1 MKAALLTRFVELRSA
16 NGNLILSND
25 NGFGGTNAQ
34 IITTLP
40 FTGGFYLVATSTT
53 DGANGKYRITLNDAG
68 HANVYYYFHT
78 GAYLDNTAGT
88 AGISILPGALGKG
101 NTFSR
106 NEYVGHSD
114 LHKRRCD
121 TQ

>member
-1 MKAALLTRFVELRSA
+1 MISCPAITGRTSGTSAGPVGDPINIILESSAFDAFVELRSA

-40 FTGGFYLVATSTT
+40 FTGSFYLVATSTT
-53 DGANGKYRITLNDAG
+53 DGANGKYRITLNDTG

-78 GAYLDNTAGT
+78 
-88 AGISILPGALGKG
+88 
-101 NTFSR
+101 
-106 NEYVGHSD
+106 
-114 LHKRRCD
+114 RCLS
-121 TQ
+121 